1 MYCVVHGIFLLFT
14 VTTLVYYNH
23 YLLTT
28 NQAPWGKV
36 DLTVPTLLRFTARL
50 CKSNSA
56 RMFLVAYL
64 SNRKK
69 KNHFPFEVNKKTL
82 DILASNAFL
91 L

>member
-1 MYCVVHGIFLLFT
+1 MLFT
-14 VTTLVYYNH
+14 VITLVYNNY
-23 YLLTT
+23 YLLST

-36 DLTVPTLLRFTARL
+36 DLTVPTFTARL

>member
-1 MYCVVHGIFLLFT
+1 MVHGIFLLFT
-14 VTTLVYYNH
+14 VTTLVYYNY

-69 KNHFPFEVNKKTL
+69 KKIMFHLKVNKKTS

>member
-1 MYCVVHGIFLLFT
+1 MVHGIFMLFT
-14 VTTLVYYNH
+14 VITLVYNNY
-23 YLLTT
+23 YLLST

-36 DLTVPTLLRFTARL
+36 DLTVPTFTARL

-69 KNHFPFEVNKKTL
+69 KKIMFHLKVNKKTS